1 MKGLL
6 LVPLLILI
14 TAFAA
19 PLREWARIWLD
30 GWRSDRGRD
39 GGSGAGHLEFIA
51 VGGTSREDT
60 EAAEL
65 CLPGGEAWHPRVVPR
80 DAGSPPPQFRRAVTL
95 PRPGL
100 HNVPD
105 AGED

>member
-6 LVPLLILI
+6 LVPLLIL
-14 TAFAA
+14 TAA

-30 GWRSDRGRD
+30 GWRSDRRRD
-39 GGSGAGHLEFIA
+39 GGSGAGHLEFVA
-51 VGGTSREDT
+51 VGGTSREET

-65 CLPGGEAWHPRVVPR
+65 RQPGGEEAGHPRVVPR
-80 DAGSPPPQFRRAVTL
+80 DAGSPPPQFCRAVTL
-95 PRPGL
+95 SRPGL